1 MAQLSKSLIV
11 SSVAS
16 TLSLFDDN
24 LAQVEQ
30 RLSDVAKLS
39 SAEKKELQAAQ
50 TKAKYFQ
57 NLSSLVSM
65 SEKSVTALYYI
76 VKSAKADPMDLLKEI
91 AANSYSLNKFGLVIK
106 SVANGFYSYDIS
118 DMSASNIIAALDFI
132 KADKNKFTMR
142 EYRARMGEY
151 KKQIDRDIDDGFTQT
166 NQALKLCQRLGI
178 VTYTG
183 GKISLGYGEYKINTD
198 NELVKYLKSVFTKD
212 KAAQTELDLA
222 AE

>member
-1 MAQLSKSLIV
+1 MAQLSKSFIV

-65 SEKSVTALYYI
+65 NEKSVTALYYI